1 MSKQFY
7 KIGNYSMK
15 CRLYPK
21 EEQKELIDKAIH
33 AVHAAYNMTLHEI
46 LEDNAHTTEYIK
58 EDGGILHNVDFKAI
72 ANANHLK
79 TLKAKN
85 PAIGCVP
92 PYAIYGQN
100 GVFCKDLFMAMCH
113 KEIIVTTKTGK
124 TIRKH
129 DKNIYLNGKG
139 KPQPYAVEIAKPGY
153 YTEKDPRRSYTYQEL
168 ASKISRS
175 PKNNR
180 NVFFINLMKIGNCKV
195 RGWNQNIRFGE
206 NQEYDFL
213 EWAENNKNKQIT
225 ITVSKDNC
233 GDYWVVFK
241 LSDVYKQ
248 MEEKP
253 QTKTGLDVGV
263 KDIVIRSDGEKYENK
278 KFKRK
283 EKNHLAYLQRCA
295 SRQGG
300 WSNIKFRETYAV
312 DKSVCVSKKYN
323 KTQDRIKRL
332 QRKTTWEKEN
342 YNHNVTADI
351 INSFGFIGVET
362 LNVSGMF
369 RNHHLAYALSD
380 ASMGQILSM
389 LAYKS
394 NWYQRDLVAIDKW
407 TPSSK
412 RCHCCGYIRPKL
424 SLSTREWV
432 CPECRSDLDRDINA
446 AINILYYAELAYTA
460 CIMNEKI
467 KKKTRHRV

>member
-21 EEQKELIDKAIH
+21 EEQKDLIDKAIH
-33 AVHAAYNMTLHEI
+33 AVQVAYNMALYDTITNHANTDEITLEDGRVLHEMRYRDCATAKYLSVLRKQNPSI
-46 LEDNAHTTEYIK
+46 NYAPASALSGQNGLFLNDLPKVLSH
-58 EDGGILHNVDFKAI
+58 KAVTKVSASGKKI
-72 ANANHLK
+72 HIHDKVAR
-79 TLKAKN
+79 TGKN
-85 PAIGCVP
+85 GKLF
-92 PYAIYGQN
+92 PYAI
-100 GVFCKDLFMAMCH
+100 
-113 KEIIVTTKTGK
+113 
-124 TIRKH
+124 
-129 DKNIYLNGKG
+129 
-139 KPQPYAVEIAKPGY
+139 EIAKPDY
-153 YTEKDPRRSYTYQEL
+153 YSKKDPRRSYTYQEL
-168 ASKISRS
+168 ANKISRS

-180 NVFFINLMKIGNCKV
+180 NVLFINLMKIGNCKV

-213 EWAENNKNKQIT
+213 EWAENNKSKQIT
-225 ITVSKDNC
+225 VTVSKDNC
-233 GDYWVVFK
+233 GDYWIVFK

-248 MEEKP
+248 IEEKP

-263 KDIVIRSDGEKYENK
+263 KDIVIRSDGEKYKNK

-312 DKSVCVSKKYN
+312 DKSVCISKKYN

-332 QRKTTWEKEN
+332 QRKTTWKKEN
-342 YNHNVTADI
+342 YNHNITADV
-351 INSFGFIGVET
+351 INNFGFIGIET

-389 LAYKS
+389 LGYKS
-394 NWYQRDLVAIDKW
+394 KWYQRDLIAIDKW

-432 CPECRSDLDRDINA
+432 CPECHNDLDRDINA

-467 KKKTRHRV
+467 KKKKAA